1 MNRAQLPVPYSIPAF
16 LSALVLS
23 AALAGCGAS
32 GGSGAAG
39 NHQGR
44 PGGAGQQDTRGNA
57 GAIIPVLSVQVAE
70 GPLTIES
77 DTAGTVQP
85 ITQSNVVAKIAGT
98 VASVR
103 HVAGDWVKAGETVV
117 QLDDT
122 QLKLAV
128 KMAQSSLDNAKITLA
143 TNEDTTNQAHPKLT
157 FDVQSA
163 EAAVAAAQ
171 KNYDAAQALLKVGG
185 ATLSQVDSA
194 QSQLQAAQATLD
206 TARTNLDLNNK
217 ADVQTLAQLR
227 IAVDMAQNQ
236 LQQAQLNLQYSSI
249 TAPFPGQ
256 LAVVSVNP
264 GEYVGANTTAFVLV
278 SAGKQLDFNVPPSD
292 APHLPIGIKLTF
304 SYEGQN
310 FPITVSQLPSAPVN
324 GAVPMVASLSPSFPL
339 AYGTVGTV
347 SYTLSMA
354 RGILVPIP
362 ALQTLEDKNFVFVIE
377 NGKAVMHTI
386 TVIAES
392 GVTAALS
399 GIAPGAQVI
408 VNPPPG
414 LLDGSLVQPV
424 QAAETGESSG
434 SPAVQTGKGPTSQQP
449 ASAGQA
455 ASSGVTAN
463 K

>member
-23 AALAGCGAS
+23 AALAGCGAAS
-32 GGSGAAG
+32 GAGAAG
-39 NHQGR
+39 NHQVRQGS
-44 PGGAGQQDTRGNA
+44 AGQQGTRGNA
-57 GAIIPVLSVQVAE
+57 GATIPVLSVQVAE
-70 GPLTIES
+70 GPLTVEN

-85 ITQSNVVAKIAGT
+85 VTQSKVVAKIAGT

-143 TNEDTTNQAHPKLT
+143 INEDTTNQAHPKLT

-163 EAAVAAAQ
+163 ESAVAAAQ

-194 QSQLQAAQATLD
+194 RSQLQAAQSILD

-227 IAVDMAQNQ
+227 IAVDQAQNQ

-249 TAPFPGQ
+249 SAPFTGQ
-256 LAVVSVNP
+256 LAVVNVNP
-264 GEYVGANTTAFVLV
+264 GEYVGADTTAFVLV
-278 SAGKQLDFNVPPSD
+278 SAEKEMDFNVPPAD
-292 APHLPIGIKLTF
+292 APHLPIGTKLTF
-304 SYEGQN
+304 SYEGRN

-324 GAVPMVASLSPSFPL
+324 GVVPMVASVPPAFPL

-347 SYTLSMA
+347 TYSLTLA
-354 RGILVPIP
+354 TGILVPIA
-362 ALQTLEDKNFVFVIE
+362 ALQTLEDKNYVFGIE
-377 NGKAVMHTI
+377 NGKATVHTI

-399 GIAPGAQVI
+399 GIAAGAQVI
-408 VNPPPG
+408 VDPPPG
-414 LLDGSLVQPV
+414 LLDGSQVEPV
-424 QAAETGESSG
+424 QAAESESSPG
-434 SPAVQTGKGPTSQQP
+434 SPAPQVGNGPTGQQP
-449 ASAGQA
+449 APAGQA
-455 ASSGVTAN
+455 ASPGVTAN